1 MKKFKNFFK
10 IFYKRLLNYKNIKDF
25 EQQFPNI
32 KFDKQ
37 YYDCFLSK
45 MDIYNCKLER
55 IKLKNLKCRIL
66 QENGKWK
73 DFPLNQSPD
82 YCYLQTKDKQAYIK
96 YHNLVEET
104 LNDCSHSCE
113 KFEQLIKSLN
123 EYGYDD
129 KYPICIKKNNVIIDG
144 QHRASYLL
152 NKYGENYWITVF
164 KIYY

>member
-1 MKKFKNFFK
+1 MKKIKNILK
-10 IFYKRLLNYKNIKDF
+10 KFYKNLLNYKNIKHF

-66 QENGKWK
+66 KENGKWEK
-73 DFPLNQSPD
+73 LPLNQSPD
-82 YCYLQTKDKQAYIK
+82 YCYLQTGDKEPYIK
-96 YHNLVEET
+96 YHSLVDKT
-104 LNDCSHSCE
+104 LDNCSHSCE
-113 KFEQLIKSLN
+113 KFEQLIKTLEES
-123 EYGYDD
+123 GYDD
-129 KYPICIKKNNVIIDG
+129 NYPICVKKNNVIMDG
-144 QHRASYLL
+144 QHRASYLM
-152 NKYGENYWITVF
+152 NKYGEDYEITVL